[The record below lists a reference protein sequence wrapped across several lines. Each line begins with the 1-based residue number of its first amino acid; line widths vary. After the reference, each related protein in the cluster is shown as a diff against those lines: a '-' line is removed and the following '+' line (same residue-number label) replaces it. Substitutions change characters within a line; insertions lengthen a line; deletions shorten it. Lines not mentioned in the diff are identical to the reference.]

1 MIEELVN
8 KISLNSF
15 QGELISLLEYELKI
29 NEKKINKEK
38 LTQDEYFF
46 DTYFVK
52 PSTIY
57 RILLER
63 SKKNEKI

>member
-1 MIEELVN
+1 MIEKLVN
-8 KISLNSF
+8 EISIESF
-15 QGELISLLEYELKI
+15 QDELINLLEYELKI
-29 NEKKINKEK
+29 TEKKINDEK

-63 SKKNEKI
+63 SKNEKS